1 MRLSGVHL
9 LLVLASAVAPG
20 CGELPPTAPRR
31 ITGTSGTNTSTP
43 TLLPSLIGKWS
54 FTRLF
59 YDDIGAAHL
68 SQTVW
73 WFAANG
79 AATRTVYTDNL
90 TAGVGDVIVTQGR
103 WSSTPTVLSVVF
115 DGSTTPNRYDYRFEG
130 GALILAGTAFR
141 PLAQ

>member
-1 MRLSGVHL
+1 MRLPSVRL
-9 LLVLASAVAPG
+9 LLAMAGAVALG
-20 CGELPPTAPRR
+20 CGEIRPTAPGR
-31 ITGTSGTNTSTP
+31 IVGTAGSPTTS
-43 TLLPSLIGKWS
+43 PSLVGKWS

-59 YDDIGAAHL
+59 TDDIGAAHL

-73 WFAANG
+73 SFAANG
-79 AATRTVYTDNL
+79 SATRTVYSDNL

-130 GALILAGTAFR
+130 GALILAGTAFL